1 MASIFPS
8 FVEEVKA
15 IEQNKNNTL
24 PVAKDIAIDFDTGE
38 PIIKNGDFVVIEKN
52 EAIKVWCYYALK
64 IAKGRFLAFTR
75 NYGSELEEK
84 IIGKQYNPD
93 TYGKIK
99 RIVEDC
105 LLVNPYI
112 KSIDNVAVSFDDKLT
127 IEIELTAVYQKGVV
141 IEYVY
146 QIL

>member
-15 IEQNKNNTL
+15 IEQNQNNAL
-24 PVAKDIAIDFDTGE
+24 PIAKEIAIDFNTGN
-38 PIIKNGDFVVIEKN
+38 PIIKNNDYVIVEKN
-52 EAIKVWCYYALK
+52 DAVAVWCYYALK
-64 IAKGRFLAFTR
+64 IARGRFLAFTR

-105 LLVNPYI
+105 LLVNKYI
-112 KSIDNVAVSFDDKLT
+112 KSVDNVQVEFDDRLT
-127 IEIELTAVYQKGVV
+127 IEIELTTVYQKGVIV
-141 IEYVY
+141 SYVE
-146 QIL
+146 

>member
-15 IEQNKNNTL
+15 IEQNQNNTL
-24 PVAKDIAIDFDTGE
+24 PIAKEIAIDFNTGN
-38 PIIKNGDFVVIEKN
+38 PIIKDNDYVIVEKN
-52 EAIKVWCYYALK
+52 DAIAVWCYYALK
-64 IAKGRFLAFTR
+64 IARGRFLAFTR

-84 IIGKQYNPD
+84 IVGKQYNPD

-105 LLVNPYI
+105 LLVNKYI
-112 KSIDNVAVSFDDKLT
+112 KSIDNVRLEFDDRLT
-127 IEIELTAVYQKGVV
+127 IEIELTTVYQKGVIV
-141 IEYVY
+141 EYVE
-146 QIL
+146 

>member
-24 PVAKDIAIDFDTGE
+24 PVAKEIAIDFSTGN
-38 PIIKNGDFVVIEKN
+38 PIIKNNDYVIVEKN
-52 EAIKVWCYYALK
+52 DAVAVWCYYALK

-105 LLVNPYI
+105 LLVNEYI
-112 KSIDNVAVSFDDKLT
+112 KSVDNVQVEFDDKLT
-127 IEIELTAVYQKGVV
+127 IEIELTTVYQKGVIV
-141 IEYVY
+141 SYVE
-146 QIL
+146 

>member
-15 IEQNKNNTL
+15 IEQNQNNTL
-24 PVAKDIAIDFDTGE
+24 PVAREIAIDFNTGN
-38 PIIKNGDFVVIEKN
+38 PIIKNNDYVIVEKN
-52 EAIKVWCYYALK
+52 DAVAVWCYYALK

-105 LLVNPYI
+105 LLVNEYI
-112 KSIDNVAVSFDDKLT
+112 KSVDNVQVEFDDRLT
-127 IEIELTAVYQKGVV
+127 IEIELTTVYQKGV
-141 IEYVY
+141 IISYVE
-146 QIL
+146 

>member
-15 IEQNKNNTL
+15 IEQNQNNTL
-24 PVAKDIAIDFDTGE
+24 PVAREIAIDFNTGN
-38 PIIKNGDFVVIEKN
+38 PIIKNNDYVIVEKN
-52 EAIKVWCYYALK
+52 DAVAVWCYYALK

-105 LLVNPYI
+105 LLVNEYI
-112 KSIDNVAVSFDDKLT
+112 KSVDNVQVEFDDRLT
-127 IEIELTAVYQKGVV
+127 IEIELTTVYQKGVIV
-141 IEYVY
+141 SYVE
-146 QIL
+146 

>member
-15 IEQNKNNTL
+15 IEQNTNNTHPL
-24 PVAKDIAIDFDTGE
+24 AKEIGIDFSTGN
-38 PIIKNGDFVVIEKN
+38 PIIKNKDYVIVEKN

-64 IAKGRFLAFTR
+64 IAKGRFLAFTN
-75 NYGSELEEK
+75 NYGSEWEEK
-84 IIGKQYNPD
+84 IIGKQYNSD
-93 TYGKIK
+93 TYSKVK

-112 KSIDNVAVSFDDKLT
+112 KSVDNLAVSFDDKIN
-127 IEIELTAVYQKGVV
+127 IEIELTTVYQKGVIV
-141 IEYVY
+141 EYVY
-146 QIL
+146 

>member
-24 PVAKDIAIDFDTGE
+24 PVAKDIAIDFSTGN
-38 PIIKNGDFVVIEKN
+38 PIIKNGDFVIVEKN

-64 IAKGRFLAFTR
+64 IAKGRFLAFTN

-84 IIGKQYNPD
+84 IIGKQYNSD
-93 TYGKIK
+93 TQKQVK

-105 LLVNPYI
+105 LLVNKYI
-112 KSIDNVAVSFDDKLT
+112 KSIDNVAVSFDDKIN
-127 IEIELTAVYQKGVV
+127 IEIELTTVYQKGVV
-141 IEYVY
+141 MEYVY
-146 QIL
+146 

>member
-15 IEQNKNNTL
+15 IEQNQNNTL
-24 PVAKDIAIDFDTGE
+24 PVAKEIAIDFSTGN
-38 PIIKNGDFVVIEKN
+38 PIIKNNDYVTVEKN

-64 IAKGRFLAFTR
+64 IAKGRFLAFTN

-84 IIGKQYNPD
+84 IIGKQYNSD
-93 TYGKIK
+93 TYSKVK

-112 KSIDNVAVSFDDKLT
+112 KSIDNVTVSFNDKIN
-127 IEIELTAVYQKGVV
+127 IEIELTTVYQKGVV

-146 QIL
+146 

>member
-8 FVEEVKA
+8 FAEEVKA
-15 IEQNKNNTL
+15 IEQNQNNTL
-24 PVAKDIAIDFDTGE
+24 PVAKDIAIDFSTGE
-38 PIIKNGDFVVIEKN
+38 PIIKNGDFVVVEKN

-84 IIGKQYNPD
+84 IIGKQYNSD
-93 TYGKIK
+93 TYSKVK

-112 KSIDNVAVSFDDKLT
+112 KSIDNVQVEFNDRLT
-127 IEIELTAVYQKGVV
+127 IEIELTTVYQKGVV

-146 QIL
+146 

>member
-15 IEQNKNNTL
+15 IEQNQNNTL
-24 PVAKDIAIDFDTGE
+24 PVAREIAIDFNTGN
-38 PIIKNGDFVVIEKN
+38 PIIKNNDYVIVEKN
-52 EAIKVWCYYALK
+52 DAIAVWCYYALK

-75 NYGSELEEK
+75 NYGSELEEE
-84 IIGKQYNPD
+84 IIGKQYNSD
-93 TYGKIK
+93 TYSKVK

-112 KSIDNVAVSFDDKLT
+112 KSIDNIQIDFDDKIN
-127 IEIELTAVYQKGVV
+127 IEIELTTVYQKGV
-141 IEYVY
+141 IMEYVY
-146 QIL
+146 

>member
-8 FVEEVKA
+8 FVDEVKA

-24 PVAKDIAIDFDTGE
+24 PVAKEIAIDFSTGN
-38 PIIKNGDFVVIEKN
+38 PIIKNGDFVIVEKN

-64 IAKGRFLAFTR
+64 IAKGRFLAFTN

-84 IIGKQYNPD
+84 IIGKQYNSD
-93 TYGKIK
+93 TQKQVK

-105 LLVNPYI
+105 LLVNKYI
-112 KSIDNVAVSFDDKLT
+112 KSIDNVAVSFDDKIN
-127 IEIELTAVYQKGVV
+127 IEIELTTVYQKGVIV
-141 IEYVY
+141 EYVY
-146 QIL
+146 

>member
-15 IEQNKNNTL
+15 IEQNQNNTL
-24 PVAKDIAIDFDTGE
+24 PVAREIAIDFNTGN
-38 PIIKNGDFVVIEKN
+38 PIIKNNDYVIVEKN
-52 EAIKVWCYYALK
+52 DAIAVWCYYALK

-84 IIGKQYNPD
+84 IIGKQYN
-93 TYGKIK
+93 YEIYSKIK

-105 LLVNPYI
+105 LLVNKYI
-112 KSIDNVAVSFDDKLT
+112 KSVDNVQVEFDDRLT
-127 IEIELTAVYQKGVV
+127 IEIELTTVYQKGVIV
-141 IEYVY
+141 SYVE
-146 QIL
+146 

>member
-8 FVEEVKA
+8 FVDEVRA

-24 PVAKDIAIDFDTGE
+24 PVAKEIAIDFSTGE
-38 PIIKNGDFVVIEKN
+38 PIIKNGDFVIVEKN

-64 IAKGRFLAFTR
+64 IAKGRFLAFTN

-84 IIGKQYNPD
+84 IIGKQYNSD
-93 TYGKIK
+93 TYSKVK

-112 KSIDNVAVSFDDKLT
+112 KSIDNVQVDFDDRLT
-127 IEIELTAVYQKGVV
+127 IEIELTTVYQKGVV

-146 QIL
+146 

>member
-24 PVAKDIAIDFDTGE
+24 PVAKDIAIDFNTGE
-38 PIIKNGDFVVIEKN
+38 PIIKNGDFVVVYGDS
-52 EAIKVWCYYALK
+52 AIKVWCYYALK
-64 IAKGRFLAFTR
+64 IPKGRFLAFTS

-84 IIGKQYNPD
+84 LIGKQYNSD
-93 TYGKIK
+93 TYSKIK

-112 KSIDNVAVSFDDKLT
+112 KSIDNIQVDFDNRLT
-127 IEIELTAVYQKGVV
+127 IGIELTTVYQKGVV
-141 IEYVY
+141 VEYVY
-146 QIL
+146 

>member
-15 IEQNKNNTL
+15 IEQNQNNTL
-24 PVAKDIAIDFDTGE
+24 PVAREIAIDFNTGN
-38 PIIKNGDFVVIEKN
+38 PIIKNNDYVIVEKN
-52 EAIKVWCYYALK
+52 DAIAVWCYYALK

-105 LLVNPYI
+105 LLVNEYI
-112 KSIDNVAVSFDDKLT
+112 KSVDNVQVEFDDRLT
-127 IEIELTAVYQKGVV
+127 IEIELTTVYQKGVIV
-141 IEYVY
+141 EYVE
-146 QIL
+146 

>member
-24 PVAKDIAIDFDTGE
+24 PVAKEIAIDFNTGN
-38 PIIKNGDFVVIEKN
+38 PIIKNNDYVIVEKN
-52 EAIKVWCYYALK
+52 SAIQVWCYYALK
-64 IAKGRFLAFTR
+64 IAKGRFLAFTN

-84 IIGKQYNPD
+84 IIGKQYNSD
-93 TYGKIK
+93 TQKQVKI
-99 RIVEDC
+99 IVEDC

-112 KSIDNVAVSFDDKLT
+112 KSIDRVQVEFNDRLT
-127 IEIELTAVYQKGVV
+127 IEIELTTVYQKGVIV
-141 IEYVY
+141 SYVE
-146 QIL
+146 

>member
-24 PVAKDIAIDFDTGE
+24 PVAKDIAIDFSTGN
-38 PIIKNGDFVVIEKN
+38 PIIKNGDFVIVEKN
-52 EAIKVWCYYALK
+52 EAIKVWCYHALK

-84 IIGKQYNPD
+84 IIGKQYNSD
-93 TYGKIK
+93 TYSKAK

-112 KSIDNVAVSFDDKLT
+112 KSIDNVQVDFDDKLT
-127 IEIELTAVYQKGVV
+127 IEMELTTVYQKGVIV
-141 IEYVY
+141 EYVY
-146 QIL
+146 

>member
-15 IEQNKNNTL
+15 IEQNQNNAL
-24 PVAKDIAIDFDTGE
+24 PIAKEIAIDFNTGN
-38 PIIKNGDFVVIEKN
+38 PIIKNNDYVIVEKN
-52 EAIKVWCYYALK
+52 DAIAVWCYYALK

-105 LLVNPYI
+105 LLVNKYI
-112 KSIDNVAVSFDDKLT
+112 KSVDNVQVEFDDKLT
-127 IEIELTAVYQKGVV
+127 IEIELTTVYKKGVIV
-141 IEYVY
+141 SYVE
-146 QIL
+146 

>member
-8 FVEEVKA
+8 FVDEVRA

-38 PIIKNGDFVVIEKN
+38 PIIKNGDFVVVEKN

-64 IAKGRFLAFTR
+64 IAKGRFLAFTN

-84 IIGKQYNPD
+84 IIGKQYNSD
-93 TYGKIK
+93 TYSKVK

-112 KSIDNVAVSFDDKLT
+112 KSIDNVAVSFNDKIN
-127 IEIELTAVYQKGVV
+127 IEIELTTVYEKGAV

-146 QIL
+146 

>member
-24 PVAKDIAIDFDTGE
+24 PVAKEIAIDFNTGN
-38 PIIKNGDFVVIEKN
+38 PIIKNNDFVIVEKN
-52 EAIKVWCYYALK
+52 DAVAVWCYYALK
-64 IAKGRFLAFTR
+64 IAKGRFLAFTN

-84 IIGKQYNPD
+84 LIGKQYNSD
-93 TYGKIK
+93 TYSKVK

-112 KSIDNVAVSFDDKLT
+112 KSIDNVKVEFDDRLT
-127 IEIELTAVYQKGVV
+127 IEIELTTVYQKGVIV
-141 IEYVY
+141 EYVE
-146 QIL
+146 

>member
-15 IEQNKNNTL
+15 IEQNQNNTL
-24 PVAKDIAIDFDTGE
+24 PVAREIAIDFNTGN
-38 PIIKNGDFVVIEKN
+38 PIIKNNDYVIVEKN
-52 EAIKVWCYYALK
+52 DAVAVWCYYALK
-64 IAKGRFLAFTR
+64 IARGRFLAFTR

-105 LLVNPYI
+105 LLVNEYI
-112 KSIDNVAVSFDDKLT
+112 KSVDNVQVEFDDRLT
-127 IEIELTAVYQKGVV
+127 IEIELTTVYQKGVIV
-141 IEYVY
+141 SYVE
-146 QIL
+146 

>member
-8 FVEEVKA
+8 FVEEVRA

-38 PIIKNGDFVVIEKN
+38 PIIKNGDFVVVEKN

-64 IAKGRFLAFTR
+64 IAKGRFLAFTN

-84 IIGKQYNPD
+84 IIGKQYNSD
-93 TYGKIK
+93 TQKQVK

-105 LLVNPYI
+105 LLVNKYI
-112 KSIDNVAVSFDDKLT
+112 KSIDNVAVSFNDKIN
-127 IEIELTAVYQKGVV
+127 IEIELTTVYEKGVV
-141 IEYVY
+141 VEYVY
-146 QIL
+146 

>member
-24 PVAKDIAIDFDTGE
+24 PVAKEIAIDFSTGN
-38 PIIKNGDFVVIEKN
+38 PIIKNGDYVIVEKN
-52 EAIKVWCYYALK
+52 SAIQVWCYYALK
-64 IAKGRFLAFTR
+64 IAKGRFLAFTN

-84 IIGKQYNPD
+84 IIGKQYNSD
-93 TYGKIK
+93 TQKQVK

-105 LLVNPYI
+105 LLVNKYI
-112 KSIDNVAVSFDDKLT
+112 KSIDNVTVNFNDKIN
-127 IEIELTAVYQKGVV
+127 IEIELTTVYEKGAVV
-141 IEYVY
+141 EYVY
-146 QIL
+146 

>member
-15 IEQNKNNTL
+15 IEQNQNNTL
-24 PVAKDIAIDFDTGE
+24 PVAKEIAIDFNTGN
-38 PIIKNGDFVVIEKN
+38 PIIKNGDFVIVEKN
-52 EAIKVWCYYALK
+52 SAIRVWCYYALK

-84 IIGKQYNPD
+84 IIGKQYNSD
-93 TYGKIK
+93 TYSKVK

-112 KSIDNVAVSFDDKLT
+112 KSIDNVQVDFDDRLT
-127 IEIELTAVYQKGVV
+127 IEIELTTVYQKGVTV
-141 IEYVY
+141 EYVY
-146 QIL
+146 

>member
-8 FVEEVKA
+8 FVDEVRA

-24 PVAKDIAIDFDTGE
+24 PVAKEIAIDFSTGN
-38 PIIKNGDFVVIEKN
+38 PIIKNRDYVIVEKN
-52 EAIKVWCYYALK
+52 DAVAVWCYYALK
-64 IAKGRFLAFTR
+64 IAKGRFLAFTS

-84 IIGKQYNPD
+84 IIGKQYNSD
-93 TYGKIK
+93 TYSKVK

-112 KSIDNVAVSFDDKLT
+112 KSIDNVKVSFNDKIN
-127 IEIELTAVYQKGVV
+127 IEIELTTVYQKGVV

-146 QIL
+146 

>member
-8 FVEEVKA
+8 FVDEVRA

-24 PVAKDIAIDFDTGE
+24 PVAKEIAIDFSTGE
-38 PIIKNGDFVVIEKN
+38 PIIKNGDFVVVEKN

-64 IAKGRFLAFTR
+64 IPKGRFLAFTN

-84 IIGKQYNPD
+84 IIGKQYNSD
-93 TYGKIK
+93 TQKQVK

-105 LLVNPYI
+105 LLVNKYI
-112 KSIDNVAVSFDDKLT
+112 KSIDNVSVSFDDK
-127 IEIELTAVYQKGVV
+127 INIGIELTTVYQKGVIV
-141 IEYVY
+141 EYVY
-146 QIL
+146 

>member
-15 IEQNKNNTL
+15 IEQNQNNTL
-24 PVAKDIAIDFDTGE
+24 PVAKEIAIDFSTGE
-38 PIIKNGDFVVIEKN
+38 PIIKNGDFVIVEKN

-64 IAKGRFLAFTR
+64 IAKGRFLAFTN

-84 IIGKQYNPD
+84 IIGKQYNSD
-93 TYGKIK
+93 TYSKVK

-105 LLVNPYI
+105 LLVNKYI
-112 KSIDNVAVSFDDKLT
+112 KSIDNVAVSFDDKIN
-127 IEIELTAVYQKGVV
+127 IEIELTTVYQKGVV
-141 IEYVY
+141 VGYVY
-146 QIL
+146 